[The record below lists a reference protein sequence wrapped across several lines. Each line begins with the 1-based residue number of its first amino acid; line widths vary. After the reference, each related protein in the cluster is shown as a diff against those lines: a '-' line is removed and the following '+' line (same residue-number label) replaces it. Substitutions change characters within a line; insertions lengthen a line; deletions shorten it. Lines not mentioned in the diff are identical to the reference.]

1 MGISIRGMAI
11 GALSRVKEKQDAAA
25 EEDLQKRLE
34 DRKFKMQEKL
44 QTQRD
49 KAHKERTMYASDA
62 STEVAR
68 QKAIAAKAKTD
79 REARLKH
86 EEHFSDFDFFKG
98 TGVQLPKE
106 HLLNKKGKFNTGAG
120 FLSRFNSAFEYV
132 NDYLKRTYESN
143 PNQKQINYNRLDN
156 WLLKKIPEIMSKT
169 EVMKNEYNSAGV
181 IIGQQGYH
189 VESGMG
195 SVYKYLNT
203 HKDAKMRGLLDSI
216 KDSVPLPPLSDDAK
230 RIMKDNPSI
239 RWRDFG
245 NVETNALVASAHV
258 YGGVTELVRTGIIG
272 ALRGDQ
278 NDIQISAQS
287 LAQST
292 DIQFR
297 YDPRNPFKTLNAI
310 GTASI
315 FAHGR
320 GKSRTK
326 FSGGGVSKLITH
338 KFPERNKQIS
348 KGYAKHSENTSL
360 LSSIV
365 DIRNLSRS
373 LDRTKAPQLNFIRHV
388 GAKLHGLVTALG
400 IADKAESISFEQGT
414 ANEMDATF
422 RDATKGGLTGNI
434 TARLQ
439 EGATSRLKEWDNKLK
454 GEGLTGADRHERYL
468 KYVQYEALKIQL
480 VYKIAKMVQGGSGGQ
495 AVSNADFQVVLQSF
509 QSGKIGSLEAED
521 SIFKMLQG
529 MTEREYLHSYIN
541 TQKSLLEGAGTTQNA
556 ARNYLEQHRQYND
569 SMSNIASFT
578 ETQKVEAMNMAKAR
592 EKYEAQERAT
602 EEKLRQEIKDKR
614 NPTRTGRIN

>member
-1 MGISIRGMAI
+1 
-11 GALSRVKEKQDAAA
+11 L
-25 EEDLQKRLE
+25 
-34 DRKFKMQEKL
+34 
-44 QTQRD
+44 
-49 KAHKERTMYASDA
+49 
-62 STEVAR
+62 
-68 QKAIAAKAKTD
+68 
-79 REARLKH
+79 
-86 EEHFSDFDFFKG
+86 KG
-98 TGVQLPKE
+98 TGVQLPKS
-106 HLLNKKGKFNTGAG
+106 HLLNKKGEFNTGAG
-120 FLSRFNSAFEYV
+120 FLSRFNVAFDYV
-132 NDYLKRTYESN
+132 DNYLKDKYKYNADLLKT
-143 PNQKQINYNRLDN
+143 NYSRLDN
-156 WLLKKIPEIMSKT
+156 WLLKKIPEVMSKT
-169 EVMKNEYNSAGV
+169 EVMKNEFNSAGA

-230 RIMKDNPSI
+230 RIMKENPSI
-239 RWRDFG
+239 NWRAFG

-258 YGGVTELVRTGIIG
+258 YGGVTELVKMGIIG

-278 NDIQISAQS
+278 NDIQRSAQS

-297 YDPRNPFKTLNAI
+297 YDERKPFITLNAI

-320 GKSRTK
+320 GKSREK

-338 KFPERNKQIS
+338 KFSERNKQIS

-373 LDRTKAPQLNFIRHV
+373 LDRTKAPQLNFIRDV

-414 ANEMDATF
+414 ADEMNATF
-422 RDATKGGLTGNI
+422 RDATNGGLTGNI

-439 EGATSRLKEWDNKLK
+439 EGATNRLRGWKDRLDKKANLTK
-454 GEGLTGADRHERYL
+454 GERHERYL

-495 AVSNADFQVVLQSF
+495 AVSNADFQVVLKSF
-509 QSGKIGSLEAED
+509 QSGSIGSLEAED

-541 TQKSLLEGAGTTQNA
+541 TQKSLLEGAAPTQNA
-556 ARNYLEQHRQYND
+556 ARYYLEQHRQYNT
-569 SMSNIASFT
+569 SMSNIASFAK
-578 ETQKVEAMNMAKAR
+578 TQEVATMDYKK
-592 EKYEAQERAT
+592 AQEAHAAKRQAV

>member
-11 GALSRVKEKQDAAA
+11 GALSRVKEKQDATA
-25 EEDLQKRLE
+25 EEERQKRLE
-34 DRKFKMQEKL
+34 DRKFKMQQKL
-44 QTQRD
+44 QMQQD
-49 KAHKERTMYASDA
+49 KAHMERTMYASDA

-68 QKAIAAKAKTD
+68 QKAIALKAENNRD
-79 REARLKH
+79 ARLKH

-169 EVMKNEYNSAGV
+169 EVMKNEYNSAGEIV
-181 IIGQQGYH
+181 GQQGYH

-203 HKDAKMRGLLDSI
+203 HKDPKMRGLLDGIRDSI
-216 KDSVPLPPLSDDAK
+216 PLPPLSDDAK
-230 RIMKDNPSI
+230 RMIKENPSI
-239 RWRDFG
+239 NWSNFSS
-245 NVETNALVASAHV
+245 VETNALVASARI
-258 YGGVTELVRTGIIG
+258 YGGDTELNRTGIIS
-272 ALRGDQ
+272 ALRGSSE
-278 NDIQISAQS
+278 DIQKSAQS
-287 LAQST
+287 LANSD

-297 YDPRNPFKTLNAI
+297 YDERNPFITLNAL
-310 GTASI
+310 GAASI

-320 GKSRTK
+320 GVSREK
-326 FSGGGVSKLITH
+326 FSGGGVSKIITH
-338 KFPERNKQIS
+338 KHTQRNKQIS
-348 KGYAKHSENTSL
+348 DGLEKHTENTSL

-541 TQKSLLEGAGTTQNA
+541 TQKSLLEGVGTTQNA
-556 ARNYLEQHRQYND
+556 ARNYLEQHRQYNT
-569 SMSNIASFT
+569 SMSNKASFT

-592 EKYEAQERAT
+592 EEHEAKRQA
-602 EEKLRQEIKDKR
+602 KLKEVTQRV
-614 NPTRTGRIN
+614 TGRSGRPK